1 MRHGDRTRGLLHK
14 ECERP
19 WDLSTCS
26 PFCAWSR
33 NPCYVMGRL
42 LQIAFIGRKMAGGD
56 MIERHNPLLIL
67 MFFVFC
73 TWRSSSDDA
82 SPSSRRKSVRE
93 RKVCIYK
100 SLLKTGSYVLGWFLA
115 GSLLGFS
122 KRNGRSSLSNG
133 VLFLSV
139 AVGLRKVHFPEMHTC
154 RVALCQVQS
163 TLALP
168 R

>member
-1 MRHGDRTRGLLHK
+1 MIARVDCCIKNASAHGILARAA
-14 ECERP
+14 
-19 WDLSTCS
+19 

-42 LQIAFIGRKMAGGD
+42 LQTAFIGRKMAGGD
-56 MIERHNPLLIL
+56 MIERHNPLLIFDV
-67 MFFVFC
+67 FFLYLAEQQRMTQVLAAGAKE
-73 TWRSSSDDA
+73 RE
-82 SPSSRRKSVRE
+82 RE

-100 SLLKTGSYVLGWFLA
+100 SLLKTWSYVFWFLA